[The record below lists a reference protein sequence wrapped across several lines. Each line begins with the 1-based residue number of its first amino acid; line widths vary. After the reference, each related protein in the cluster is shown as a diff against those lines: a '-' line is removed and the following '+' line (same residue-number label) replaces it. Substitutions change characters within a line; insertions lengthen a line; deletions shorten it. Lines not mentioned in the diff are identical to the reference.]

1 MYPQNDTL
9 KITGV
14 CSVYIQIFKLGT
26 FKDVNASLYVQ
37 SRKLILFEEALL
49 VFEAQ
54 DSKVE

>member
-26 FKDVNASLYVQ
+26 FKDVNVCVSPCMPADVIYYCTFQ
-37 SRKLILFEEALL
+37 GTIL
-49 VFEAQ
+49 
-54 DSKVE
+54 